1 VRYVSAYTAWGRP
14 STKGEIVQGTSIWRL
29 IGAAAAVTV
38 LVAVLPL
45 VAAGATV
52 DKGLAATTQF
62 LVPLPSDG
70 AVQQGL
76 SLLAH
81 RDIRNALL
89 IARMEAVPRSVWLT
103 GGTAAEVTKQIR
115 QSLALA
121 DLERAVPSFV
131 VYNIP
136 GRDCGSY
143 SAGGAQSTSAYEAYV
158 DAVSA
163 AIGSH
168 KAVITL
174 EPDALANL
182 PSDCGYPASA
192 NPAQL
197 TADRYTQ
204 INYAVDKLEAGAKT
218 SVYLDAGHSHWHS
231 VGDMAVRLVQGGVL
245 RSQGFFLNVSNF
257 RPTDYEVHFGT
268 WISQC
273 IAFANDTEEG
283 GWRLGHYDW
292 CASQYYSPNGAVDPN
307 DISTWHWTDDWYT
320 GNLGHAV
327 ATTHFL
333 VDTSRN
339 GQGWWNPPS
348 GVYSDPQDWCNP
360 PGRGLGARPTANT
373 GNPLVDAFLWVK
385 TPGESDG
392 ACTRGAPAGSADPE
406 WHQVDPAAG
415 AWFAA
420 QALQLAQLASPPLAP

>member
-1 VRYVSAYTAWGRP
+1 VDTTLVRRAIRW
-14 STKGEIVQGTSIWRL
+14 
-29 IGAAAAVTV
+29 AAVAAV
-38 LVAVLPL
+38 LAAVLPL
-45 VAAGATV
+45 VASAAPGN
-52 DKGLAATTQF
+52 KSLAPTTRF

-81 RDIRNALL
+81 RDARDALL

-121 DLERAVPSFV
+121 DLEGAVPAFV

-143 SAGGAQSTSAYEAYV
+143 SAGGAQDTPAYEAYI
-158 DAVSA
+158 DAVAA

-182 PSDCGYPASA
+182 PSDCGYPSTV
-192 NPAQL
+192 NVAQL
-197 TADRYTQ
+197 TADRYAQ
-204 INYAVDKLEAGAKT
+204 INYAVDKLETGPST

-231 VGDMAVRLVQGGVL
+231 VGDMAIRLVQGGVL

-292 CASQYYSPNGAVDPN
+292 CASQYYSPNAPNNGTPGGAVDPN
-307 DISTWHWTDDWYT
+307 DISTWHWTDAWYS

-327 ATTHFL
+327 AATHFV

-339 GQGWWNPPS
+339 GQGWWNPPA
-348 GVYSDPQDWCNP
+348 GVDSDPQDWCNP
-360 PGRGLGARPTANT
+360 PGRGLGAKPTANA
-373 GNPLVDAFLWVK
+373 GNPLVDAYLWVK
-385 TPGESDG
+385 TPGQSDG
-392 ACTRGAPAGSADPE
+392 SCTRGLPGGSADPE

-415 AWFAA
+415 AWFPA

>member
-1 VRYVSAYTAWGRP
+1 VEKTMVRRA
-14 STKGEIVQGTSIWRL
+14 
-29 IGAAAAVTV
+29 IGCAAAAAA

-45 VAAGATV
+45 VAS
-52 DKGLAATTQF
+52 AATGDRTLAPTTRF
-62 LVPLPSDG
+62 LVPAPSQG

-81 RDIRNALL
+81 HDVRGALL
-89 IARMEAVPRSVWLT
+89 IAKMEATPRSVWLT
-103 GGTAAEVTKQIR
+103 GGTNVEVTKQIR
-115 QSLALA
+115 QALALA
-121 DLERAVPSFV
+121 DAERAVPAFV

-143 SAGGAQSTSAYEAYV
+143 SAGGAQSTAAYAAYI
-158 DAVSA
+158 DAVTA
-163 AIGSH
+163 AIGTH

-182 PSDCGYPASA
+182 PSDCGYPASVDV
-192 NPAQL
+192 AQL

-204 INYAVDKLEAGAKT
+204 INYAVDALETGPST

-231 VGDMAVRLVQGGVL
+231 VGDMASRLVQGGVL
-245 RSQGFFLNVSNF
+245 RAQGFFDNVSNY
-257 RPTDYEVHFGT
+257 RPTNYEVHFGT

-283 GWRLGHYDW
+283 GWRFGHYDW
-292 CASQYYSPNGAVDPN
+292 CASQYYSPNGPVDPN
-307 DISTWHWTDDWYT
+307 DISTWHFTDDWFS
-320 GNLGHAV
+320 GNMGHAV
-327 ATTHFL
+327 ATTHFV

-339 GQGWWNPPS
+339 GQGWWNPPA

-360 PGRGLGARPTANT
+360 PGRGLGATPTAST
-373 GNPLVDAFLWVK
+373 GNPLVDAYLWVK

-392 ACTRGAPAGSADPE
+392 SCSRGAAAGSVDPE

-415 AWFAA
+415 AWFPA
-420 QALQLAQLASPPLAP
+420 QALQLAQLASPALLP

>member
-1 VRYVSAYTAWGRP
+1 MTRVRRVMRCA
-14 STKGEIVQGTSIWRL
+14 
-29 IGAAAAVTV
+29 AAAAV
-38 LVAVLPL
+38 LVVVLPL
-45 VAAGATV
+45 AAS
-52 DKGLAATTQF
+52 AATGSKAIAPDARF
-62 LVPLPSDG
+62 LVPLPDQG
-70 AVQQGL
+70 AVQQSIGL
-76 SLLAH
+76 LRHHDA
-81 RDIRNALL
+81 RNALL
-89 IARMEAVPRSVWLT
+89 IAKMEATPRSVWLT
-103 GGTAAEVTKQIR
+103 GGTAAEVTKQVK
-115 QSLALA
+115 QALALA
-121 DLERAVPSFV
+121 DIERAVPTFV

-143 SAGGAQSTSAYEAYV
+143 SAGGAQSTAAYETYI

-182 PSDCGYPASA
+182 PSDCGYDPTVVNVPQA
-192 NPAQL
+192 

-204 INYAVDKLEAGAKT
+204 INYAVDKLETGAST

-257 RPTDYEVHFGT
+257 RPTNYEVHFGT

-273 IAFANDTEEG
+273 IAFANDPEEG

-292 CASQYYSPNGAVDPN
+292 CASQYYSPNAPNNGTPGGSVDPN

-327 ATTHFL
+327 AATHFL

-339 GQGWWNPPS
+339 GQGWWNPPT

-360 PGRGLGARPTANT
+360 PGRGLGATPTANT
-373 GNPLVDAFLWVK
+373 GNPLVDAYLWVK

-392 ACTRGAPAGSADPE
+392 TCTRGAPTGSIDPE

-415 AWFAA
+415 AWFPA
-420 QALQLAQLASPPLAP
+420 QALQLAQLANPPLAP

>member
-1 VRYVSAYTAWGRP
+1 M
-14 STKGEIVQGTSIWRL
+14 KGELVKNTLARRAIRW
-29 IGAAAAVTV
+29 GAV
-38 LVAVLPL
+38 VAVLAAIVPL
-45 VAAGATV
+45 VAS
-52 DKGLAATTQF
+52 AATGNRSLAPTTRF

-81 RDIRNALL
+81 RDARDALL
-89 IARMEAVPRSVWLT
+89 IAKMEAVPRAVWLT

-115 QSLALA
+115 QNLVLA
-121 DLERAVPSFV
+121 DLEGAVPAFV

-143 SAGGAQSTSAYEAYV
+143 SAGGAQSTAAYEAYI
-158 DAVSA
+158 DAVAA

-182 PSDCGYPASA
+182 PSDCGYPSIVDAG
-192 NPAQL
+192 QL
-197 TADRYTQ
+197 TTDRYTQ
-204 INYAVDKLEAGAKT
+204 INYAVDKLETGPST

-292 CASQYYSPNGAVDPN
+292 CASQYYSPNAPNNGTPGGSVDPN

-327 ATTHFL
+327 ATTHFV

-339 GQGWWNPPS
+339 GQGWWNPPA
-348 GVYSDPQDWCNP
+348 GVYSDAQDWCNP
-360 PGRGLGARPTANT
+360 PGRGLGARPTAST
-373 GNPLVDAFLWVK
+373 GNALVDAYLWVK
-385 TPGESDG
+385 TPGQSDG
-392 ACTRGAPAGSADPE
+392 SCTRGLPAGSADPE

-415 AWFAA
+415 AWFPA

>member
-1 VRYVSAYTAWGRP
+1 MVRRAIRCT
-14 STKGEIVQGTSIWRL
+14 
-29 IGAAAAVTV
+29 AAVAV
-38 LVAVLPL
+38 LAAVLPL
-45 VAAGATV
+45 VASAATGHRVPAG
-52 DKGLAATTQF
+52 DKGLTPATKF
-62 LVPLPSDG
+62 VVPPPDQG

-76 SLLAH
+76 SLLLH
-81 RDIRNALL
+81 RNVRGALL
-89 IARMEAVPRSVWLT
+89 IAKMEATPRSVWLN

-115 QSLALA
+115 QTLALA
-121 DLERAVPSFV
+121 DFERAVPTFV
-131 VYNIP
+131 IYNIP

-143 SAGGAQSTSAYEAYV
+143 SAGGAQSTAAYEAYI

-168 KAVITL
+168 KALITL

-182 PSDCGYPASA
+182 PSDCGYGPATV
-192 NPAQL
+192 NIPQL

-204 INYAVDKLEAGAKT
+204 INYAVDKLETGAST

-257 RPTDYEVHFGT
+257 RPNNYEVHFGT

-292 CASQYYSPNGAVDPN
+292 CASQYYSLNAPNDGSPGGSVDPN

-333 VDTSRN
+333 VDSSRN
-339 GQGWWNPPS
+339 GQGWWNPPA
-348 GVYSDPQDWCNP
+348 GVYSDAQDWCNP
-360 PGRGLGARPTANT
+360 PGRGLGATPTADT
-373 GNPLVDAFLWVK
+373 GNPLVDAYLWVK
-385 TPGESDG
+385 TPGQSDG
-392 ACTRGAPAGSADPE
+392 SCTRGLPAGSADPE

-415 AWFAA
+415 AWFPA
-420 QALQLAQLASPPLAP
+420 QALQLAQLANPPLN

>member
-1 VRYVSAYTAWGRP
+1 MLRC
-14 STKGEIVQGTSIWRL
+14 
-29 IGAAAAVTV
+29 AAVA
-38 LVAVLPL
+38 AVL
-45 VAAGATV
+45 AAILP
-52 DKGLAATTQF
+52 LAATAATGDKTLAPGTKF
-62 LVPLPSDG
+62 LVPAPSNG
-70 AVQQGL
+70 AIQQGL

-81 RDIRNALL
+81 HDVRGALL
-89 IARMEAVPRSVWLT
+89 IAKMEAVPRAVWLT
-103 GGTAAEVTKQIR
+103 GGAAPDVTKQIR
-115 QSLALA
+115 QALLLA
-121 DLERAVPSFV
+121 DLERAVPTFV

-143 SAGGAQSTSAYEAYV
+143 SAGGAQSTAAYEAYI

-182 PSDCGYPASA
+182 PSDCGYDPTVVNVPQA
-192 NPAQL
+192 

-204 INYAVDKLEAGAKT
+204 INYAVDKLETGAST

-257 RPTDYEVHFGT
+257 RPTNYEVHFGT

-273 IAFANDTEEG
+273 IAFANDSEEG

-292 CASQYYSPNGAVDPN
+292 CASQYYSPNAPNNGTPGGSVDPN

-339 GQGWWNPPS
+339 GQGWWNPPP
-348 GVYSDPQDWCNP
+348 GVYSDAQDWCNP
-360 PGRGLGARPTANT
+360 PGRGLGATPTAST
-373 GNPLVDAFLWVK
+373 GAPLVDAFLWVK

-392 ACTRGAPAGSADPE
+392 TCTRGAPAGTVDPE
-406 WHQVDPAAG
+406 WHQIDPAAG
-415 AWFAA
+415 GWFPA
-420 QALQLAQLASPPLAP
+420 QALQLARLANPPLLP

>member
-1 VRYVSAYTAWGRP
+1 VKTTMARRAR
-14 STKGEIVQGTSIWRL
+14 RC
-29 IGAAAAVTV
+29 AAVA
-38 LVAVLPL
+38 AVL
-45 VAAGATV
+45 AAILP
-52 DKGLAATTQF
+52 LAATAATGDKTLAPGTTF
-62 LVPLPSDG
+62 LVPPPSDG
-70 AVQQGL
+70 AVRQGL

-81 RDIRNALL
+81 RDVRGALL
-89 IARMEAVPRSVWLT
+89 IAKMEAVPRSVWLT
-103 GGTAAEVTKQIR
+103 GGTAPEVTKQVKQALR
-115 QSLALA
+115 LA
-121 DLERAVPSFV
+121 DLERAVPTFV

-143 SAGGAQSTSAYEAYV
+143 SAGGAQSTAAYETYI

-182 PSDCGYPASA
+182 PSDCGYDPAVVNVPQA
-192 NPAQL
+192 

-204 INYAVDKLEAGAKT
+204 INYAVDTLEAGAST

-231 VGDMAVRLVQGGVL
+231 VGDMAVRLVQGGVQ

-257 RPTDYEVHFGT
+257 RPTNYEVHFGT

-292 CASQYYSPNGAVDPN
+292 CASQYYAPGGSVDPN

-327 ATTHFL
+327 AATHFL

-339 GQGWWNPPS
+339 GQGWWNPPAN
-348 GVYSDPQDWCNP
+348 VYSDAQDWCNP
-360 PGRGLGARPTANT
+360 PGRGLGERPTAST
-373 GNPLVDAFLWVK
+373 GTPLVDAFLWVK

-392 ACTRGAPAGSADPE
+392 SCTRGAAAGTADPE

-415 AWFAA
+415 VWFPA
-420 QALQLAQLASPPLAP
+420 QALQLAQLANPPLLP

>member
-1 VRYVSAYTAWGRP
+1 MAFIVVRRAIRVA
-14 STKGEIVQGTSIWRL
+14 
-29 IGAAAAVTV
+29 AAAAVLSAILPV
-38 LVAVLPL
+38 VA
-45 VAAGATV
+45 T
-52 DKGLAATTQF
+52 AATGGKTLAPTTRF
-62 LVPLPSDG
+62 LVPLPDPG

-81 RDIRNALL
+81 RNVRDALL
-89 IARMEAVPRSVWLT
+89 IARMEATPRSVWLN
-103 GGTAAEVTKQIR
+103 GGTAAEVTKQIK
-115 QSLALA
+115 QALLLA
-121 DLERAVPSFV
+121 DVERAVPSFV

-143 SAGGAQSTSAYEAYV
+143 SAGGAQSTAAYQAYI

-163 AIGSH
+163 AIGTH

-182 PSDCGYPASA
+182 PSDCGYDPSVVNVPQA
-192 NPAQL
+192 
-197 TADRYTQ
+197 TADRYAQ
-204 INYAVDKLEAGAKT
+204 INYAVDKLETGPST

-245 RSQGFFLNVSNF
+245 RTQGFFLNVSNF
-257 RPTDYEVHFGT
+257 RPTNYEVHFGT

-273 IAFANDTEEG
+273 IAFANNAEEG

-292 CASQYYSPNGAVDPN
+292 CASQYYSPNAPNDGSPGGSVDPN
-307 DISTWHWTDDWYT
+307 DITTWHWTDDWYA

-348 GVYSDPQDWCNP
+348 GGYSDPQDWCNP
-360 PGRGLGARPTANT
+360 PGRGLGATPTANT

-385 TPGESDG
+385 TPGQSDG
-392 ACTRGAPAGSADPE
+392 TCSRGAPAGSVDPE
-406 WHQVDPAAG
+406 WNQVDPAAG
-415 AWFAA
+415 DWFPA
-420 QALQLAQLASPPLAP
+420 QALQLARKANPPLTP

>member
-1 VRYVSAYTAWGRP
+1 MARRVRRCAAVAALLAAILP
-14 STKGEIVQGTSIWRL
+14 L
-29 IGAAAAVTV
+29 AAAA
-38 LVAVLPL
+38 
-45 VAAGATV
+45 ATG
-52 DKGLAATTQF
+52 DKTLAPGTRF

-81 RDIRNALL
+81 HDVRGALL
-89 IARMEAVPRSVWLT
+89 IAKMETVPRSVWLT
-103 GGTAAEVTKQIR
+103 GGTAGAVTKQVR
-115 QSLALA
+115 QALLLA
-121 DLERAVPSFV
+121 DAERAVPTFV

-143 SAGGAQSTSAYEAYV
+143 SAGGAQSTPAYEAYI

-163 AIGSH
+163 AIGTH
-168 KAVITL
+168 KAVVTL

-182 PSDCGYPASA
+182 PSDCGYDPAVVNVPQA
-192 NPAQL
+192 

-204 INYAVDKLEAGAKT
+204 INYAVDKLETGAST

-257 RPTDYEVHFGT
+257 RPTNYEVHFGT

-273 IAFANDTEEG
+273 IAFANDAEEG

-292 CASQYYSPNGAVDPN
+292 CASQYYSPNAPNDGSPGGSVDPN
-307 DISTWHWTDDWYT
+307 DIGTWHWTDDWYA

-339 GQGWWNPPS
+339 GQGWWNPPA
-348 GVYSDPQDWCNP
+348 GAYSDAQDWCNP
-360 PGRGLGARPTANT
+360 PGRGLGATPTAST

-392 ACTRGAPAGSADPE
+392 TCTRGAPAGTADPE

-415 AWFAA
+415 AWFPA
-420 QALQLAQLASPPLAP
+420 QALQLAQLANPPLLP

>member
-1 VRYVSAYTAWGRP
+1 MRC
-14 STKGEIVQGTSIWRL
+14 
-29 IGAAAAVTV
+29 AAAAGV
-38 LVAVLPL
+38 LVVVLPL
-45 VAAGATV
+45 AAS
-52 DKGLAATTQF
+52 AATGSKAIAPDARF
-62 LVPLPSDG
+62 LVPLPDQG
-70 AVQQGL
+70 AVQQGI
-76 SLLAH
+76 SLLLHHDA
-81 RDIRNALL
+81 RNALL
-89 IARMEAVPRSVWLT
+89 IAKMEATPHSVWLT
-103 GGTAAEVTKQIR
+103 GGTAAEVTKQVK
-115 QSLALA
+115 QALVLA
-121 DLERAVPSFV
+121 DVERAVPTLV

-143 SAGGAQSTSAYEAYV
+143 SAGGAQSTAAYETYI

-182 PSDCGYPASA
+182 PSDCGYDPAVVNVPQA
-192 NPAQL
+192 

-204 INYAVDKLEAGAKT
+204 INYAVDKLETGAST

-257 RPTDYEVHFGT
+257 RPTNYEVHFGT

-273 IAFANDTEEG
+273 IAFANDSEEG

-292 CASQYYSPNGAVDPN
+292 CASQYYSPNAPNNGTPGGSVDPN

-327 ATTHFL
+327 AATHFL

-339 GQGWWNPPS
+339 GQGWWNPPM

-360 PGRGLGARPTANT
+360 PGRGLGATPTANT
-373 GNPLVDAFLWVK
+373 GNPLVDAYLWVK

-392 ACTRGAPAGSADPE
+392 TCTRGAPAGSIDPE
-406 WHQVDPAAG
+406 WHQADPAAG
-415 AWFAA
+415 VWFPA
-420 QALQLAQLASPPLAP
+420 QALQLAQRANPPLAP